1 MTRPSEDNR
10 LMDTLGS
17 ILLYGG
23 SFILT
28 LSLVVFV
35 HELGH
40 FQAARWSKVSI
51 EAFSIGFGKALL
63 SWKDKQGVQ
72 WRISALPLGG
82 YVKFTGDADVA
93 STGPDEA
100 YDTPERLAE
109 ARKKGLLHAMPV
121 GVRAFV
127 AVAGPAMNF
136 IFAILA
142 FALLGLILGRDVTQQ
157 DALSPRVT
165 AIQEGSAA
173 NAAGMLP
180 GDLVLSVDGQ
190 GVGTFGE
197 LRAIISASSGKELTL
212 LIDREGSIVTVALT
226 PRPVQMIDPQTGI
239 ESTVG
244 RAGIMRP
251 PTADEVVI
259 DRMNPIEALGYGAQQ
274 TWGVVTGTFSYISNI
289 IKGLASA
296 EHISG
301 PTGILMAS
309 GQVAEGALGHG
320 GDVGLGQ
327 RLINLALTLIGW
339 AAFLSVSVGIVNL
352 LPVPVLD
359 GGHLA
364 FYAIEAARG
373 GKPLP
378 AQVQEWAVRGGLL
391 CILGLF
397 LFATFNDIRRIVA
410 G

>member
-1 MTRPSEDNR
+1 
-10 LMDTLGS
+10 MDTVWS
-17 ILLYGG
+17 ILIYAG
-23 SFILT
+23 SFVLT

-51 EAFSIGFGKALL
+51 EAFSIGFGKSLL

-82 YVKFTGDADVA
+82 YVKFTGDANVA
-93 STGPDEA
+93 STGPEEA

-127 AVAGPAMNF
+127 AAAGPAMNF

-142 FALLGLILGRDVTQQ
+142 FALLGMILGRDITNQ
-157 DALSPRVT
+157 DALSPLVV
-165 AIQEGSAA
+165 AVAPASAA
-173 NAAGMLP
+173 ETAGLQA
-180 GDLVLSVDGQ
+180 GDLVRSVNGEP
-190 GVGTFGE
+190 VGTFGD
-197 LRAIISASSGKELTL
+197 LRALVGASANQEVTL
-212 LIDREGSIVTVALT
+212 LVERGGSVLTVALT
-226 PRPVQMIDPQTGI
+226 PTPAQVIDPETGI
-239 ESTVG
+239 ETTVG
-244 RAGIMRP
+244 RAGIARP
-251 PTADEVVI
+251 PMAYEVVI
-259 DRMNPIEALGYGAQQ
+259 DRMNPLEALGYGADQ
-274 TWGVVTGTFSYISNI
+274 TWRIVTSTFSYIANI
-289 IKGLASA
+289 FKGLASA

-301 PTGILMAS
+301 PTGILMQS
-309 GQVAEGALGHG
+309 GQIAEGAIGQA
-320 GDVGLGQ
+320 GDASVWE
-327 RLINLALTLIGW
+327 RLADLALSLVAW
-339 AAFLSVSVGIVNL
+339 AAVLSVAVGIVNL
-352 LPVPVLD
+352 LPIPVLD

-373 GKPLP
+373 GRPLP
-378 AQVQEWAVRGGLL
+378 LQVQEWAVRGGLL

-397 LFATFNDIRRIVA
+397 LFATFNDIRRIVL

>member
-1 MTRPSEDNR
+1 
-10 LMDTLGS
+10 MDTLGS
-17 ILLYGG
+17 ILIYGG
-23 SFILT
+23 SFIVT

-63 SWKDKQGVQ
+63 AWKDKQGVQ

-127 AVAGPAMNF
+127 AAAGPAMNF
-136 IFAILA
+136 VFAILA
-142 FALLGLILGRDVTQQ
+142 FALLGMILGRDITNQ
-157 DALSPRVT
+157 DALSAQVVAVAP
-165 AIQEGSAA
+165 GSAA
-173 NAAGMLP
+173 EAAGLQP
-180 GDLVLSVDGQ
+180 GDEVRAVNGQ
-190 GVGTFGE
+190 IISTFGE
-197 LRAIISASSGKELTL
+197 LRAIVSENANREVAL
-212 LIDREGSIVTVALT
+212 LIERDGSMQTVALI
-226 PRPVQMIDPQTGI
+226 PAPAQVIDPETGI
-239 ESTVG
+239 ETTVG
-244 RAGIMRP
+244 RAGIARP
-251 PTADEVVI
+251 PMPDEVVI
-259 DRMNPIEALGYGAQQ
+259 DRMNPLEALAYGGEQ
-274 TWGVVTGTFSYISNI
+274 TWRIVASTFSYIANI
-289 IKGLASA
+289 FQGLASA

-301 PTGILMAS
+301 PTGILMQS
-309 GQVAEGALGHG
+309 GQIAEGAIAQAGDASVWERLADLGLSL
-320 GDVGLGQ
+320 V
-327 RLINLALTLIGW
+327 AW
-339 AAFLSVSVGIVNL
+339 AAVLSVAVGIVNL
-352 LPVPVLD
+352 LPIPVLD

-378 AQVQEWAVRGGLL
+378 LQVQEWAVRGGLL

-397 LFATFNDIRRIVA
+397 LFATFNDIRRIVL